1 MYLYIP
7 EHVLQSDL
15 NASQKIVY
23 SYLLLL
29 LKQNRHYFGSVE
41 YLSGKLGI
49 GTLALK
55 EAMENLIARDLVE
68 IVYENGVETGVKG
81 K

>member
-1 MYLYIP
+1 MYLFIP

-15 NASQKIVY
+15 NATQKIVY

-29 LKQNRHYFGSVE
+29 LKQNRHYFGSPE

-49 GTLALK
+49 GVLALK
-55 EAMENLIARDLVE
+55 DAMQNLIERDLVE
-68 IVYENGVETGVKG
+68 VVFENGVETGVKG